1 MITLYTSG
9 STDDPKKVTHKDINS
24 YAQQSIKEIG
34 LTSSDVVLDV
44 FPANVIAHYTVTALP
59 ALLSGAHLVSANFS
73 PYSYISLFNQIKPTY
88 ISLIPKHWELLK
100 STKGW
105 NDFDMGS
112 VRYMVTGSSK
122 ISQEMI
128 DDFRERGV
136 KTVANWYGMTEM
148 PPPVMVGYNTTSFD
162 FNTIDSNKYHV
173 MFNPVTAT
181 SSLAECIINGWSTGD
196 IFDMTTKTFSH
207 RRTEANG
214 NTWKA

>member
-1 MITLYTSG
+1 
-9 STDDPKKVTHKDINS
+9 
-24 YAQQSIKEIG
+24 
-34 LTSSDVVLDV
+34 
-44 FPANVIAHYTVTALP
+44 
-59 ALLSGAHLVSANFS
+59 
-73 PYSYISLFNQIKPTY
+73 
-88 ISLIPKHWELLK
+88 
-100 STKGW
+100 
-105 NDFDMGS
+105 
-112 VRYMVTGSSK
+112 MVTGSSK